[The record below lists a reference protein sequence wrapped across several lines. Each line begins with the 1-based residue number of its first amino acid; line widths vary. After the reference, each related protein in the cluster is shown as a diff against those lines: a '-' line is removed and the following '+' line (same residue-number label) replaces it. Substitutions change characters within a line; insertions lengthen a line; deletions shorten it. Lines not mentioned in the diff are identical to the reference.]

1 MTVRVDGLN
10 HDQMLFRG
18 MMDSADNSRQRFLD
32 ACACQPVDRPPIWMM
47 RQAGRALP
55 EYRELKERYS
65 FVEMVQTPD
74 LATEVTLQ
82 PIRRFGFDAAVMFSD
97 ILVIPEAMG
106 QGYTFREEGGI
117 QMDFTI
123 SNQQDVERLCSEGV
137 VERLDYVAQA
147 IELIRKELDGQRALL
162 GFTGSP
168 WTLANYMMEGGS
180 ASEFVQARRLCRTE
194 PKLFEQLMGK
204 LTGAVTDYLKMQ
216 AAAGVDAV
224 QIFDSL
230 GGVLPSDEYEEIS
243 GRWIRRI
250 IESLEGAVPVILFSR
265 GTAGSLYELM
275 RTGAQV
281 LGLDWSISLAEARAQ
296 MPKTM
301 GVQGNLNPAILT
313 TTPEVAVQ
321 ETLRILEEMRGQN
334 GFIFNLG
341 HGVPPEAKIENIE
354 SVVSTVKGFK

>member
-1 MTVRVDGLN
+1 MTGKVD
-10 HDQMLFRG
+10 
-18 MMDSADNSRQRFLD
+18 SSRQRFLD
-32 ACACQPVDRPPIWMM
+32 ACACRPVDRPPIWMM

-55 EYRELKERYS
+55 EYRELKKKHS
-65 FVEMVQTPD
+65 FIEMVQTPD

-117 QMDFTI
+117 QMDFAI
-123 SNQQDVERLCSEGV
+123 SSQQDVERLCESGV

-147 IELIRKELDGQRALL
+147 IGQIGRELDGQTALL

-180 ASEFVQARRLCRTE
+180 ASEFVQARRLSQAE
-194 PKLFEQLMGK
+194 PQLFEQLMEK
-204 LTGAVTDYLKMQ
+204 LTRSITDYLKMQ
-216 AAAGVDAV
+216 ADAGVDAV

-230 GGVLPSDEYEEIS
+230 GGVLSSDEYEEVS

-250 IESLEGAVPVILFSR
+250 IESLKGVVPVILFSR
-265 GTAGSLYELM
+265 GTAGSLQELVQ
-275 RTGAQV
+275 TNAQV
-281 LGLDWSISLAEARAQ
+281 LGLDWSISLAEARSQ
-296 MPKTM
+296 MPPTM
-301 GVQGNLNPAILT
+301 GVQGNLDPAILT
-313 TTPEVAVQ
+313 TTPQIAAR
-321 ETLRILEEMRGQN
+321 ETTRILEEMRGQN

-341 HGVPPEAKIENIE
+341 HGVTPDAKIENIE
-354 SVVSTVKGFK
+354 SVVATVKGFQ

>member
-1 MTVRVDGLN
+1 MTGKVD
-10 HDQMLFRG
+10 
-18 MMDSADNSRQRFLD
+18 SSRQRFLD
-32 ACACQPVDRPPIWMM
+32 ACACRPVDRPPIWMM

-55 EYRELKERYS
+55 EYRELKKKYS
-65 FVEMVQTPD
+65 FIEMVQTPD

-117 QMDFTI
+117 QMDFAI
-123 SNQQDVERLCSEGV
+123 SSQQDVERLCESGV

-147 IELIRKELDGQRALL
+147 IGQIGRELAGQTALL

-180 ASEFVQARRLCRTE
+180 ASEFVQARRLSRTE
-194 PKLFEQLMGK
+194 PQLFEQLMEK
-204 LTGAVTDYLKMQ
+204 LTRSITDYLKMQ
-216 AAAGVDAV
+216 ADAGVDAV

-230 GGVLPSDEYEEIS
+230 GGVLSSDEYEEVS

-250 IESLEGAVPVILFSR
+250 IESLKGVVPVILFSR
-265 GTAGSLYELM
+265 GTAGSLQELVQ
-275 RTGAQV
+275 TNAQV
-281 LGLDWSISLAEARAQ
+281 LGLDWSISLAEARSQ
-296 MPKTM
+296 MPPTM
-301 GVQGNLNPAILT
+301 GVQGNLDPAILT
-313 TTPEVAVQ
+313 TTPQIAAR
-321 ETLRILEEMRGQN
+321 ETTRILEEMRGQN

-341 HGVPPEAKIENIE
+341 HGVTPDAKIENIE
-354 SVVSTVKGFK
+354 SVVATVKGFQ

>member
-1 MTVRVDGLN
+1 MIVRVDGLN

-106 QGYTFREEGGI
+106 QGYTFREQGGI

-180 ASEFVQARRLCRTE
+180 ASEFMQARRLCRTE
-194 PKLFEQLMGK
+194 PKLFEQLMEK

-296 MPKTM
+296 MPETM

-313 TTPEVAVQ
+313 TTPEEAVQ

>member
-1 MTVRVDGLN
+1 MAEVNGN
-10 HDQMLFRG
+10 
-18 MMDSADNSRQRFLD
+18 NRQRFLD
-32 ACACQPVDRPPIWMM
+32 ACACRPVDRPPIWMM
-47 RQAGRALP
+47 RQAVRALP
-55 EYRELKERYS
+55 EYRELKKKHS
-65 FVEMVQTPD
+65 FIEMVQTPD

-117 QMDFTI
+117 QMDFSI
-123 SNQQDVERLCSEGV
+123 SGQQDVDRLCEARV

-147 IELIRKELDGQRALL
+147 IGQIKMELDGQTALL

-180 ASEFVQARRLCRTE
+180 ASEFLQARRLCQTE
-194 PKLFEQLMGK
+194 PKLFEQLMEK
-204 LTGAVTDYLKMQ
+204 LTVGVADYLKMQ
-216 AAAGVDAV
+216 AESGVDAV

-230 GGVLPSDEYEEIS
+230 GGLLSSEEYEEIS

-265 GTAGSLYELM
+265 GTAGCLQELVQ
-275 RTGAQV
+275 TGAQV
-281 LGLDWSISLAEARAQ
+281 LGLDWSISLAEARLH
-296 MPKTM
+296 MPATM
-301 GVQGNLNPAILT
+301 GVQGNLDPVILT
-313 TTPEVAVQ
+313 TTPEIAVR
-321 ETLRILEEMRGQN
+321 ETTRILEEMRGQD

-341 HGVPPEAKIENIE
+341 HGVTPDAKIENIE
-354 SVVSTVKGFK
+354 SVVAAVKGFK

>member
-1 MTVRVDGLN
+1 MAEVNGN
-10 HDQMLFRG
+10 
-18 MMDSADNSRQRFLD
+18 NRQRFLD
-32 ACACQPVDRPPIWMM
+32 ACACRPVDRPPIWMM

-55 EYRELKERYS
+55 EYRELKKKHS
-65 FVEMVQTPD
+65 FIEMVQTPD

-117 QMDFTI
+117 QMDFSI
-123 SNQQDVERLCSEGV
+123 SGQQDVDRLCEAGV

-147 IELIRKELDGQRALL
+147 IGQIKMELDGQTALL

-180 ASEFVQARRLCRTE
+180 ASEFLQARRLCQTE
-194 PKLFEQLMGK
+194 PKLFEQLMEK
-204 LTGAVTDYLKMQ
+204 LTVGVTDYLKMQ
-216 AAAGVDAV
+216 AESGVDAV

-230 GGVLPSDEYEEIS
+230 GGLLSSKEYEEIS
-243 GRWIRRI
+243 GRWIRRV

-265 GTAGSLYELM
+265 GTAGCLQELVQ
-275 RTGAQV
+275 TGAQV
-281 LGLDWSISLAEARAQ
+281 LGLDWSISLAEARLH
-296 MPKTM
+296 MPATM
-301 GVQGNLNPAILT
+301 GVQGNLDPVILT
-313 TTPEVAVQ
+313 TTPEIAVR
-321 ETLRILEEMRGQN
+321 ETTRILEEMRGQD

-341 HGVPPEAKIENIE
+341 HGVTPDAKIENIE
-354 SVVSTVKGFK
+354 SVVAAVKGFK

>member
-1 MTVRVDGLN
+1 
-10 HDQMLFRG
+10 MLFRS

-55 EYRELKERYS
+55 EYRDLKERHS

-147 IELIRKELDGQRALL
+147 IDLIRKELDGQRALL

-180 ASEFVQARRLCRTE
+180 ASEFVQARRLRRTE
-194 PKLFEQLMGK
+194 PKLFEQLMEK

-265 GTAGSLYELM
+265 GTADSLYELM

-296 MPKTM
+296 MPETM

-313 TTPEVAVQ
+313 ATPEVAVQ

>member
-1 MTVRVDGLN
+1 
-10 HDQMLFRG
+10 MLFRG

-55 EYRELKERYS
+55 EYRELKERHS

-106 QGYTFREEGGI
+106 QGYTFREQGGI

-194 PKLFEQLMGK
+194 PKLFEQLMEK

-265 GTAGSLYELM
+265 GTAGSLYELI

-296 MPKTM
+296 MPETM

-313 TTPEVAVQ
+313 TTPEEAVQ

>member
-1 MTVRVDGLN
+1 MTEVNGN
-10 HDQMLFRG
+10 
-18 MMDSADNSRQRFLD
+18 NRQRFLD
-32 ACACQPVDRPPIWMM
+32 ACACRPVDRPPIWMM
-47 RQAGRALP
+47 WQAGRALP
-55 EYRELKERYS
+55 EYRELKQKHS
-65 FVEMVQTPD
+65 FIEMVQTPD

-123 SNQQDVERLCSEGV
+123 RDQQDVERLCSEGV
-137 VERLDYVAQA
+137 IERLNYVAQA
-147 IELIRKELDGQRALL
+147 IGQIRKELDGQTALL

-180 ASEFVQARRLCRTE
+180 ASEFVQALRLCRTE
-194 PKLFEQLMGK
+194 PQLFEQLMEK
-204 LTGAVTDYLKMQ
+204 LTEAVTEYLKMQ
-216 AAAGVDAV
+216 STAGVDAI

-230 GGVLPSDEYEEIS
+230 GGMLSSDEYEEIS

-250 IESLEGAVPVILFSR
+250 IESLEGVVPVILFSR
-265 GTAGSLYELM
+265 GTAGSLQELV

-281 LGLDWSISLAEARAQ
+281 LGLDWSIGMAEARAQ
-296 MPKTM
+296 MPGTM
-301 GVQGNLNPAILT
+301 GVQGNLDPAILT
-313 TTPEVAVQ
+313 TTPEIAAR
-321 ETLRILEEMRGQN
+321 EALRILEEMRGQN

-341 HGVPPEAKIENIE
+341 HGVTPDAKIENIE
-354 SVVSTVKGFK
+354 SVVSTVKDFK

>member
-1 MTVRVDGLN
+1 MIVRVDGLN

-106 QGYTFREEGGI
+106 QGYTFREQGGI

-194 PKLFEQLMGK
+194 PKLFEQLMEK

-296 MPKTM
+296 MPETM

-313 TTPEVAVQ
+313 TTPEEAVQ

>member
-1 MTVRVDGLN
+1 MAEVN
-10 HDQMLFRG
+10 C
-18 MMDSADNSRQRFLD
+18 NNRQRFLD
-32 ACACQPVDRPPIWMM
+32 ACACRPVDRPPIWMM

-55 EYRELKERYS
+55 EYRELKQKHS
-65 FVEMVQTPD
+65 FIEMVQTPD

-82 PIRRFGFDAAVMFSD
+82 PIRRFGFDAAILFSD

-117 QMDFTI
+117 QMDFSI
-123 SNQQDVERLCSEGV
+123 SGQQDVDRLCEAGV

-147 IELIRKELDGQRALL
+147 IGQIKMELDGQTALL

-180 ASEFVQARRLCRTE
+180 ASEFLQARRLCQTE
-194 PKLFEQLMGK
+194 PKLFEQLMEK
-204 LTGAVTDYLKMQ
+204 LTVGVADYLKMQ
-216 AAAGVDAV
+216 ADSGVDAV

-230 GGVLPSDEYEEIS
+230 GGLLSSEEYEEIS

-265 GTAGSLYELM
+265 GTAGCLQELVQ
-275 RTGAQV
+275 TGAQV
-281 LGLDWSISLAEARAQ
+281 LGLDWSISLAEARLH
-296 MPKTM
+296 MPATM
-301 GVQGNLNPAILT
+301 GVQGNLDPVILT
-313 TTPEVAVQ
+313 TTPEIAVR
-321 ETLRILEEMRGQN
+321 ETTRILEEMRGQN

-341 HGVPPEAKIENIE
+341 HGVTPDAKIENIE
-354 SVVSTVKGFK
+354 SVVAAVKGFK

>member
-1 MTVRVDGLN
+1 MTGKVD
-10 HDQMLFRG
+10 
-18 MMDSADNSRQRFLD
+18 SSRQRFLD
-32 ACACQPVDRPPIWMM
+32 ACACRPVDRPPIWMM

-55 EYRELKERYS
+55 EYRELKKKHS
-65 FVEMVQTPD
+65 FIEMVQTPD

-117 QMDFTI
+117 QMDFAI
-123 SNQQDVERLCSEGV
+123 SSQQDVERLCESGV

-147 IELIRKELDGQRALL
+147 IGQIGRELAGQTALL

-180 ASEFVQARRLCRTE
+180 ASEFVQARRLSRAE
-194 PKLFEQLMGK
+194 PQLFEQLMEK
-204 LTGAVTDYLKMQ
+204 LTRSITDYLKMQ
-216 AAAGVDAV
+216 ADAGVDAV

-230 GGVLPSDEYEEIS
+230 GGVLSSDEYEEVS

-250 IESLEGAVPVILFSR
+250 IESLKGVVPVILFSR
-265 GTAGSLYELM
+265 GTAGSLQELVQ
-275 RTGAQV
+275 TNAQV
-281 LGLDWSISLAEARAQ
+281 LGLDWSISLAEARSQ
-296 MPKTM
+296 MPPTM
-301 GVQGNLNPAILT
+301 GVQGNLDPAILT
-313 TTPEVAVQ
+313 TTPQIAAR
-321 ETLRILEEMRGQN
+321 ETTRILEEMRGQN

-341 HGVPPEAKIENIE
+341 HGVTPDAKIDNIE
-354 SVVSTVKGFK
+354 SVVATVKGFQ

>member
-1 MTVRVDGLN
+1 MTGKVD
-10 HDQMLFRG
+10 
-18 MMDSADNSRQRFLD
+18 SSRQRFLD
-32 ACACQPVDRPPIWMM
+32 ACACRPVDRPPIWMM

-55 EYRELKERYS
+55 EYRELKKKYS
-65 FVEMVQTPD
+65 FIEMVQTPD

-117 QMDFTI
+117 QMDFAI
-123 SNQQDVERLCSEGV
+123 SSQQDVERLCESGV

-147 IELIRKELDGQRALL
+147 IGQIGRELAGQTALL

-180 ASEFVQARRLCRTE
+180 ASEFVQARRLSRAE
-194 PKLFEQLMGK
+194 PQLFEQLMEK
-204 LTGAVTDYLKMQ
+204 LTRSITDYLKMQ
-216 AAAGVDAV
+216 ADAGVDAV

-230 GGVLPSDEYEEIS
+230 GGVLSSDEYEEVS

-250 IESLEGAVPVILFSR
+250 IESLKGVVPVILFSR
-265 GTAGSLYELM
+265 GTAGSLQELVQ
-275 RTGAQV
+275 TNAQV
-281 LGLDWSISLAEARAQ
+281 LGLDWSISLAEARSQ
-296 MPKTM
+296 MPPTM
-301 GVQGNLNPAILT
+301 GVQGNLDPAILT
-313 TTPEVAVQ
+313 TTPQIAAR
-321 ETLRILEEMRGQN
+321 ETTRILEEMRGQN

-341 HGVPPEAKIENIE
+341 HGVTPDAKIENIE
-354 SVVSTVKGFK
+354 SVVATVKGFQ

>member
-1 MTVRVDGLN
+1 
-10 HDQMLFRG
+10 MLFRG

-32 ACACQPVDRPPIWMM
+32 ACVCRPVDRPPIWMM

-55 EYRELKERYS
+55 EYRELKERHS

-194 PKLFEQLMGK
+194 PKLFEQLMEK

-275 RTGAQV
+275 QTGAQV

-296 MPKTM
+296 MPETM

-313 TTPEVAVQ
+313 TTPEKAVQ